1 MKFGNSQEEE
11 RGKELAEA
19 RRDERVLGFDIVS
32 GTAPASGLQ
41 GSHSVA
47 SQLAP
52 IEVQVRD
59 ARRPPGPVSPLHR
72 RIPSN
77 QPWPAIMSWRLGVS
91 CWAYDAPL
99 ASLKHDAPPVG
110 SGTSAVAVAR
120 RRAVS
125 KRLVESTRYLVE
137 ILAAGDGT

>member
-1 MKFGNSQEEE
+1 METPTRKRE
-11 RGKELAEA
+11 KELAEA

-72 RIPSN
+72 HIPSN
-77 QPWPAIMSWRLGVS
+77 QPWPAIMSWRLEVS
-91 CWAYDAPL
+91 CWASGAPL
-99 ASLKHDAPPVG
+99 ASLKHDTPSV
-110 SGTSAVAVAR
+110 VV
-120 RRAVS
+120 
-125 KRLVESTRYLVE
+125 
-137 ILAAGDGT
+137 LALWQ